1 MRITPGMTATNAL
14 FNLQKGRTRL
24 NLLQEQIASG
34 LVINRPSDD
43 PISTRQ
49 LLDMNSKIE
58 SGEQHLSNI
67 SKSNLWLSMTD
78 TALEGMAEVVKQAK
92 TLAGTITSGS
102 SDQTV
107 RENAISQLTELKKQ
121 LVDLGNT
128 QLGDQY
134 IFAGFDNN
142 SPPFSTTSNDFSGT
156 SDDISVE
163 ISQSSTVAI
172 NITGDDL
179 LKGTGSYGSVDILAT
194 LDDLIT
200 AIGANNPA
208 DIQAA
213 AADLDSFAD
222 QVTNARSDV
231 AARMTRLDSAET
243 MITQNQN
250 TLSSIVSDMQ
260 NVDYMEA
267 AVELTAQQTAFEAAL
282 SATAKISQLSL
293 LDYLR

>member
-49 LLDMNSKIE
+49 LLDMNNKIE

-67 SKSNLWLSMTD
+67 SKSNLGLRMTD
-78 TALEGMAEVVKQAK
+78 TALEGIAEVVKQAK
-92 TLAGTITSGS
+92 VLAGTITSGS

-107 RENAISQLTELKKQ
+107 RENAISQFAELKKQ

-142 SPPFSTTSNDFSGT
+142 SPPFSITNNEFGGT
-156 SDDISVE
+156 SDEISVE
-163 ISQSSTVAI
+163 ISQNSTVAI
-172 NITGDDL
+172 NINGDSL
-179 LKGTGSYGSVDILAT
+179 LKGTGSYGSVDILET
-194 LDDLIT
+194 LDDLIA
-200 AIGANNPA
+200 AIGANEPA

-222 QVTNARSDV
+222 QITNARSDV
-231 AARMTRLDSAET
+231 AARMTRLESAET

-282 SATAKISQLSL
+282 SATAKISQMSL